1 MNPRKGRVT
10 LAIQTLVV
18 RRCVISAPAEAIDY
32 MQTTDGWGTSWG
44 RLIADPS
51 HPITVAGMSHD
62 IHVPP
67 FVPVTNR

>member
-1 MNPRKGRVT
+1 MNPRKGRVPVC
-10 LAIQTLVV
+10 IEMPVV
-18 RRCVISAPAEAIDY
+18 QRCAISAPAEAIDY

-44 RLIADPS
+44 RLIADHS